1 LFLLLAAVLVP
12 AGTVLDDP
20 AMADGVRAEVVRA
33 VFYPDAAEFTAR
45 AALPLAGTPS
55 RPVAVLLLPAQA
67 DPSSLAVTPEK
78 GLAVADLTWERKER
92 VRSGQGQSQGQSQGQ
107 ILARELEERK
117 RARAGIEAK
126 VAAAAARLEFW
137 KGHGAAPARTPAEAR
152 QLAQA
157 LSEDV
162 ERTAAG
168 KYELDRALEK
178 ANREVAA
185 LEAKLAR
192 VAGPEDAAWEVSV
205 FLAPAPQAE
214 GPGQPLA
221 KPAARPMDQ
230 PVRLVWSYRLSGCG
244 WRPISRLDAR
254 PGEGQVLFATEA
266 EIWQNSGA
274 ALTQAEISLAAL
286 PRAVSV
292 DLPPVPDWVI
302 QPRPEPVPR
311 PEGAPMAK
319 NRAAAPMLAVASMDA
334 GAAPPAPAFGQHATV
349 GLWDLGRREIPAGEK
364 TRLTLTQAAWPAD
377 FLWVLR
383 PALDSRAFLRAK
395 CRLPEPMDLPPSQ
408 ALYLVEGSALGQRTL
423 SLAGDEATLFF
434 GPDPLVTGKEKLADK
449 KSGESG
455 IVGQKQTHRWD
466 WTIEVKNAKNRAVP
480 VLVESARPL
489 SRDERIKV
497 EVTAEPKPEAPAA
510 QDQDAAHL
518 LTWRLT
524 PKPGEKTLIKLT
536 VTASAPADLKLDT
549 GRR

>member
-1 LFLLLAAVLVP
+1 MPRRPTRSCLLFLLLAAVLVP

-33 VFYPDAAEFTAR
+33 VFYPDAAEFTER
-45 AALPLAGTPS
+45 AALPLAGTPA
-55 RPVAVLLLPAQA
+55 RPVAVLMLPAQA
-67 DPSSLAVTPEK
+67 DPSTLAVAPEK

-92 VRSGQGQSQGQSQGQ
+92 VRSGQGQV
-107 ILARELEERK
+107 LARELEELK
-117 RARAGIEAK
+117 RQRAGIEAK
-126 VAAAAARLEFW
+126 VAAAASRLEFW

-168 KYELDRALEK
+168 KYELERALEK

-192 VAGPEDAAWEVSV
+192 VAGPEDAAWEISV
-205 FLAPAPQAE
+205 FLAPQAE
-214 GPGQPLA
+214 AQGQPLA

-230 PVRLVWSYRLSGCG
+230 PVRLEWSYRLSGCG

-292 DLPPVPDWVI
+292 DLPPVPDWVL

-319 NRAAAPMLAVASMDA
+319 NRAAAPMLAVASMDV
-334 GAAPPAPAFGQHATV
+334 GAAPPAPAFGQQATV
-349 GLWDLGRREIPAGEK
+349 GMWDLGRREIPAGEK
-364 TRLTLTQAAWPAD
+364 TRLTLAQAAWPAE

-408 ALYLVEGSALGQRTL
+408 ALYLVEGSALGQRQLT
-423 SLAGDEATLFF
+423 LAGDEATLFF

-466 WTIEVKNAKNRAVP
+466 WTIEVKNAKNRPVP

-497 EVTAEPKPEAPAA
+497 EVAAEPKPEAQAA
-510 QDQDAAHL
+510 QDPDAANL
-518 LTWRLT
+518 LTWRLN
-524 PKPGEKTLIKLT
+524 PKPGEKTAIRLT
-536 VTASAPADLKLDT
+536 VTATAPADLKLDT